1 MTAEQWAPMPQWLE
15 VRELRYTLQ
24 ANGQRTHVVT
34 IATTLLD
41 QRCIPRNEWLEL
53 YGVRWRVE
61 THFSELKTTLKMRK
75 LKSKTDEGVLKE
87 LAIYCLV
94 YNMVRAVTAAAGL
107 RQKVSP
113 ERISFIDA
121 LRWLLYTQPGAPLM
135 DLVVN
140 PLRPNRHEP
149 RAIKDLQ
156 DTYRKLTRPRNE
168 MRNHP
173 ELATR

>member
-1 MTAEQWAPMPQWLE
+1 M
-15 VRELRYTLQ
+15 
-24 ANGQRTHVVT
+24 
-34 IATTLLD
+34 
-41 QRCIPRNEWLEL
+41 
-53 YGVRWRVE
+53 
-61 THFSELKTTLKMRK
+61 
-75 LKSKTDEGVLKE
+75 KE

-94 YNMVRAVTAAAGL
+94 YNMVRTVTTAAGL

-121 LRWLLYTQPGAPLM
+121 LAMGFCGRSPGASLM

-140 PLRPNRHEP
+140 PLRPNRYEP

-173 ELATR
+173 ELTER